1 MKLSK
6 VFIYNNDRPESIEAA
21 DKFRKSVEADGI
33 VVCHDCKDADL
44 LVCVGG
50 DGALPPFCSELQ
62 LSIPAYYR
70 NQHRSSGIFSGIYC

>member
-50 DGALPPFCSELQ
+50 DGAFLRFVQS
-62 LSIPAYYR
+62 
-70 NQHRSSGIFSGIYC
+70 